1 MTTTVNHNTLF
12 IDAAALRSILSYKTL
27 NNHFKTTLP
36 TASSA
41 VESPIRHSHQTSPS
55 SSLLLMPS
63 FSVSS
68 SLPYIGVKLVTY
80 HPSNSSVNLP
90 VIHANYT
97 LFSSVTGQTL
107 ASIDGS
113 EMTLYRTACVSGL
126 ASWYLSREESKV
138 LVMVGAGAM
147 APHLIR
153 AHLSARPSLKK
164 VIIWN
169 RTVEKAVALVEMMEG
184 GFEGVSFESTGCLD
198 EVVRVGDVVSCA
210 TNSEVALVMGKELKR
225 GAHLDLVGSFKHS
238 MKECDDEAMRRGRV
252 FVDNEAALVESGEL
266 LGAFERGV
274 ICKDDIVGNL
284 VELIRGDKVGR
295 KDSSEITI
303 FKSVGSALVDLLCAQ
318 LVYESCKNSPA
329 SSI

>member
-1 MTTTVNHNTLF
+1 
-12 IDAAALRSILSYKTL
+12 
-27 NNHFKTTLP
+27 
-36 TASSA
+36 
-41 VESPIRHSHQTSPS
+41 
-55 SSLLLMPS
+55 MPS

-97 LFSSVTGQTL
+97 LFGSVTGQTL

-126 ASWYLSREESKV
+126 ASWYLSRKESKV

-153 AHLSARPSLKK
+153 AHLSARPSLNK

-169 RTVEKAVALVEMMEG
+169 RTVEKAVTLVEMMKG

-198 EVVRVGDVVSCA
+198 EAVRVGDVVSCA
-210 TNSEVALVMGKELKR
+210 TNSEVALVMGKELKS

-238 MKECDDEAMRRGRV
+238 MKECDDEAIRRGRV
-252 FVDNEAALVESGEL
+252 FIDNEAALVESGEL

-274 ICKDDIVGNL
+274 ICKADIVGNL

-318 LVYESCKNSPA
+318 LVYESYKNSPA

>member
-1 MTTTVNHNTLF
+1 MATPVNHSTFF
-12 IDAAALRSILSYKTL
+12 IDAAALRSILTHKTL
-27 NNHFKTTLP
+27 INHFETTLP

-63 FSVSS
+63 FSASS

-80 HPSNSSVNLP
+80 HPSNSSAKLP

-126 ASWYLSREESKV
+126 AARYLSREDSRT

-153 AHLSARPSLKK
+153 AHLSARPGLDK

-169 RTVEKAVALVEMMEG
+169 RTVEKAMALVEMLEG
-184 GFEGVSFESTGCLD
+184 GFEGVSFESSGCLD
-198 EVVRVGDVVSCA
+198 EAVRVGDIVSCA

-238 MKECDDEAMRRGRV
+238 MKECDDEAIRRGRV
-252 FVDNEAALVESGEL
+252 FIDNEAALVESGEL

-274 ICKDDIVGNL
+274 ICRDDIVGNL
-284 VELIRGDKVGR
+284 VELIRGDKAGR
-295 KDSSEITI
+295 KDSTEITI

-318 LVYESCKNSPA
+318 LVYESYKNAPT
-329 SSI
+329 SST

>member
-1 MTTTVNHNTLF
+1 MASTVNHDTLF

-27 NNHFKTTLP
+27 MNHLESTLP

-68 SLPYIGVKLVTY
+68 SLPYIGVKLVTF
-80 HPSNSSVNLP
+80 HPCNSSIYLP

-113 EMTLYRTACVSGL
+113 EMTLYRTACISGL
-126 ASWYLSREESKV
+126 ASRHLSRQESRI

-153 AHLSARPSLKK
+153 AHLSARPSLNK

-169 RTVEKAVALVEMMEG
+169 RRNEKAVALVEMMEG
-184 GFEGVSFESTGCLD
+184 EFQGVSFESNGCLD
-198 EVVRVGDVVSCA
+198 EVVRLGDVVSCA
-210 TNSEVALVMGKELKR
+210 TNSEVALVMGKELKS

-238 MKECDDEAMRRGRV
+238 MKECDDEAIRRGRV
-252 FVDNEAALVESGEL
+252 FIDNEAALIESGEL
-266 LGAFERGV
+266 LGAIERGV
-274 ICKDDIVGNL
+274 ICRDHIVGNL

-295 KDSSEITI
+295 KDSSQITI

-318 LVYESCKNSPA
+318 LVYETYKNAPP